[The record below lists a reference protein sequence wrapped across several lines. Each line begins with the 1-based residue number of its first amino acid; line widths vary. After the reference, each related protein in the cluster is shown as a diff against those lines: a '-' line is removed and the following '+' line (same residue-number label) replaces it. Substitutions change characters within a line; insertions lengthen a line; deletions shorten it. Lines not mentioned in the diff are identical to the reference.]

1 MPERITLQFKGSL
14 RSPGDRGPGIR
25 VSLEVDSYH
34 LQIHRGSELMGRW
47 YLADVEAVRDV
58 AERFTLFLGEDE
70 MQFLADDALVFA
82 YEGLTQMQQAW
93 VNAQKRKRR
102 HRRAA
107 EESARRKDEAPEEPL
122 PTPEPST
129 RPVKPPTSELA
140 KKLAA
145 IAAAEDAAEVAQ
157 NGGFGLPSEES
168 VGGNGRALRRRY
180 EALGI
185 AAREAQ
191 EVVIP
196 VEPDPEVAV
205 PVEPVAPVEP
215 TAPIEVVAP
224 VEVVE
229 PVAVVEPE
237 IAPPEPALASEPVE
251 VVEPVAVVEPEIAS
265 PEPAL
270 APVQP
275 VAVVEPDVVVEPV
288 AVVEAEIASPEPALA
303 PVEPVAVVEPDVVV
317 EPPVPVKVAVSVV
330 ADSAVQAQKPLE
342 LRNYGHHP
350 LESSTGLLGKLRRAP
365 KIAES
370 HEHVYQE
377 SRSVF
382 GLMRRVCVECSYV
395 SISTYD

>member
-1 MPERITLQFKGSL
+1 LQFKGSL

-82 YEGLTQMQQAW
+82 YEGLPQMQQAW

-107 EESARRKDEAPEEPL
+107 EESARRKDERPEEPT
-122 PTPEPST
+122 PPPEPST
-129 RPVKPPTSELA
+129 RRVKPPTSELA

-145 IAAAEDAAEVAQ
+145 IAAAEDAAEVGQ

-168 VGGNGRALRRRY
+168 GGNGRTLRRRY

-185 AAREAQ
+185 AARQ
-191 EVVIP
+191 VPEVVIP
-196 VEPDPEVAV
+196 LEADSEVAV
-205 PVEPVAPVEP
+205 PVEP
-215 TAPIEVVAP
+215 
-224 VEVVE
+224 
-229 PVAVVEPE
+229 
-237 IAPPEPALASEPVE
+237 L
-251 VVEPVAVVEPEIAS
+251 
-265 PEPAL
+265 
-270 APVQP
+270 
-275 VAVVEPDVVVEPV
+275 VVVEPV
-288 AVVEAEIASPEPALA
+288 VVVEAVVPVEPIAVEPIA
-303 PVEPVAVVEPDVVV
+303 PVEPVAEHSDNVE
-317 EPPVPVKVAVSVV
+317 
-330 ADSAVQAQKPLE
+330 QAEKPLE

-365 KIAES
+365 KIAEG

>member
-1 MPERITLQFKGSL
+1 M
-14 RSPGDRGPGIR
+14 
-25 VSLEVDSYH
+25 DSYH

-107 EESARRKDEAPEEPL
+107 KESARRKDEAPEEPT
-122 PTPEPST
+122 PPPEPST
-129 RPVKPPTSELA
+129 RRVKPPTSELA

-145 IAAAEDAAEVAQ
+145 IAAAEDAAEVGQ

-168 VGGNGRALRRRY
+168 GGGNGRALRRRY
-180 EALGI
+180 QALGI
-185 AAREAQ
+185 AARQ
-191 EVVIP
+191 VPEVVSP
-196 VEPDPEVAV
+196 VEPDSEVAV
-205 PVEPVAPVEP
+205 PVEPLVVVEAVVPVEPIAPVEPAVELVEPVAPVEP
-215 TAPIEVVAP
+215 AIAPVIPVVLIEAAAP
-224 VEVVE
+224 VE
-229 PVAVVEPE
+229 P
-237 IAPPEPALASEPVE
+237 I
-251 VVEPVAVVEPEIAS
+251 
-265 PEPAL
+265 
-270 APVQP
+270 
-275 VAVVEPDVVVEPV
+275 
-288 AVVEAEIASPEPALA
+288 A
-303 PVEPVAVVEPDVVV
+303 PVEPVVPVEAVVKHSDNV
-317 EPPVPVKVAVSVV
+317 E
-330 ADSAVQAQKPLE
+330 QAQKPLE

-350 LESSTGLLGKLRRAP
+350 LESSTGMLGKLRRAP
-365 KIAES
+365 KIAKG
-370 HEHVYQE
+370 HEHIYQE